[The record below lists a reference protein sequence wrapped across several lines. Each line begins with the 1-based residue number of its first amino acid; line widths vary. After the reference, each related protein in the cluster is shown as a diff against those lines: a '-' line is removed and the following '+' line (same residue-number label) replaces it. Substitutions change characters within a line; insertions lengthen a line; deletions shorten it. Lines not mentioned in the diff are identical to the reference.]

1 VIQKEEYM
9 RTKTLKQT
17 STKTL
22 NPLARNPTRV
32 TPRFSRKQ
40 EADRP
45 KLKLKV
51 IVVPVDFS
59 AESKKALSYA
69 SKLAAGF
76 GAVLRVIHVVETAP
90 FLNDLP
96 NAMLTRSENEIA
108 REALVKLQALAQ
120 DEINE
125 LIPVQ
130 PEVRIGKPFREI
142 VGAAKVLGA
151 DLIVIATHGYT
162 GLKHAL
168 LGSTAERVVQHAPCP
183 VLVVRESQNEFI

>member
-1 VIQKEEYM
+1 VNQKEEYM
-9 RTKTLKQT
+9 KTKTPKAK
-17 STKTL
+17 ST
-22 NPLARNPTRV
+22 NRLAGALL
-32 TPRFSRKQ
+32 SRKGDA
-40 EADRP
+40 ELP
-45 KLKLKV
+45 TLKLKV

-59 AESKKALSYA
+59 AESKKALKYA

-76 GAVLRVIHVVETAP
+76 GAVLRVVHVVETTP

-96 NAMLTRSENEIA
+96 NVVLTRSEKEVA
-108 REALVKLQALAQ
+108 KEALVKLQALAQ
-120 DEINE
+120 DEIDE

-130 PEVRIGKPFREI
+130 PEVRIGKPYREI

-168 LGSTAERVVQHAPCP
+168 LGSTAERVVQYASCP
-183 VLVVRESQNEFI
+183 VLVVRENQDEFI

>member
-1 VIQKEEYM
+1 MK
-9 RTKTLKQT
+9 TKALKQA

-22 NPLARNPTRV
+22 HRRGNGITSV
-32 TPRFSRKQ
+32 TPSFSRKQ
-40 EADRP
+40 AELSRP
-45 KLKLKV
+45 KVKV
-51 IVVPVDFS
+51 ILVPIDFS
-59 AESKKALSYA
+59 AESKKALNYA

-96 NAMLTRSENEIA
+96 NVVLARSEGEIA
-108 REALVKLQALAQ
+108 KEALVKLQALAQ

-130 PEVRIGKPFREI
+130 PEVRIGKPYREI

-168 LGSTAERVVQHAPCP
+168 LGSTAERVVQYAPCP
-183 VLVVRESQNEFI
+183 VLVVRENQNEFTEEKCE